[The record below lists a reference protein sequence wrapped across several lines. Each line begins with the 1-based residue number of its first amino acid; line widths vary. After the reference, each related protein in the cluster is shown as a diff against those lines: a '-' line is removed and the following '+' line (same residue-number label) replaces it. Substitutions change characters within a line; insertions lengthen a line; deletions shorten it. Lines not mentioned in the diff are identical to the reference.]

1 MHSSEYGPEFDRV
14 DGPRVQLLV
23 TTLALCGIV
32 GAYYWTR
39 WLTAQWTA
47 FDLVPFLKFWGVLSV
62 IKFVTVRCARYVD
75 AHKCSALSLEV
86 LLTFNVQCFYC
97 VFYRNLFLHI
107 GRVEHFI
114 ALEAL
119 HCALEVFVFPLR
131 MSRFYFAHTERLQ
144 RTINSKGGCCL
155 RPLLS
160 LLCDESS
167 YHIWSVRLCIDY
179 TLTRIAAIGS
189 AVGYL
194 FGALWLR
201 YGYNAYFYDVH
212 TVSDAQFDKTIAF

>member
-1 MHSSEYGPEFDRV
+1 MG
-14 DGPRVQLLV
+14 
-23 TTLALCGIV
+23 
-32 GAYYWTR
+32 
-39 WLTAQWTA
+39 
-47 FDLVPFLKFWGVLSV
+47 
-62 IKFVTVRCARYVD
+62 
-75 AHKCSALSLEV
+75 
-86 LLTFNVQCFYC
+86 
-97 VFYRNLFLHI
+97 
-107 GRVEHFI
+107 

-212 TVSDAQFDKTIAF
+212 TVSDAQFDKTIAFTAVALGIELVLFFITRQFMLYAYQIDIRRHWNGLIQHRSGYVWFFVFLLQHVQTDVMIAKLININV